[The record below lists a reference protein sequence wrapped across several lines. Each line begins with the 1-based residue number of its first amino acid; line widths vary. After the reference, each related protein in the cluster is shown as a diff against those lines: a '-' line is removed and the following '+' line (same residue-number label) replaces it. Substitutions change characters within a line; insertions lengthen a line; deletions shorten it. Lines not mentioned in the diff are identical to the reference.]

1 MRPVRVRLHLVG
13 DLGSIE
19 GLMIAKPRG
28 LAGHYKVIDAT
39 YLESHADRH
48 QLNNYATFVPRE
60 KVRAYEELK
69 NQ

>member
-1 MRPVRVRLHLVG
+1 VRPVRVRLHFVG
-13 DLGSIE
+13 DSGSLE

-48 QLNNYATFVPRE
+48 ALNNFAAFIPRE
-60 KVRAYEELK
+60 KVLIYEELK
-69 NQ
+69 Q